1 MISEIMLRF
10 GVRYTQTMIT
20 DGEQRIV
27 RRSTVCKLLTD
38 SPLWTETHQQRTL
51 PCLLEASLLEK
62 KGSFISAD
70 FCDRS

>member
-1 MISEIMLRF
+1 MVSEIMLRF

-38 SPLWTETHQQRTL
+38 SPL
-51 PCLLEASLLEK
+51 
-62 KGSFISAD
+62 
-70 FCDRS
+70 